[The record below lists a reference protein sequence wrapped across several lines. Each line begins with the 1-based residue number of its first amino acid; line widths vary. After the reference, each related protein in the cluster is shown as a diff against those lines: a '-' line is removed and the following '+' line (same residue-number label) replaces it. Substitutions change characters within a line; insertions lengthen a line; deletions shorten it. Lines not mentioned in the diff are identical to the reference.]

1 MIVFIV
7 IGVIFAVI
15 GVIIMLITHGK
26 KVRCTSVTNAKVL
39 DIIKNITKD
48 YSSHRNNGKNE
59 KSRNMENKSNNSNSH
74 LHARNTTTFYPLLE
88 YTIDGTKY
96 VRKPSLGSSLPQYD
110 IGEEIEIHYNASNPN
125 EFYTGKGNVSMMVGM
140 LFTIFGI
147 LFISIYLVMQLA

>member
-48 YSSHRNNGKNE
+48 Y
-59 KSRNMENKSNNSNSH
+59 
-74 LHARNTTTFYPLLE
+74 T
-88 YTIDGTKY
+88 
-96 VRKPSLGSSLPQYD
+96 
-110 IGEEIEIHYNASNPN
+110 
-125 EFYTGKGNVSMMVGM
+125 
-140 LFTIFGI
+140 
-147 LFISIYLVMQLA
+147 